1 MATVGSNVTFDVVT
15 QFHQLV
21 EHDKASLARD
31 LHDEVGGLLIGALM
45 DFAIL
50 APHLSALGADSLQKV
65 SRIRQALQSA
75 IEITR
80 RITEQLRPTLLD
92 NVGLFS
98 ALRWQLRNVC
108 AKAKI
113 ACSDDLPDAEPRLT
127 SAASIALFRSVQEAL
142 IIGTER
148 PGVTGLTVA
157 ATLNEE
163 VLCIQVMGDGACL
176 PSEPHE
182 LVNISLESVRYR
194 LRAVGGA
201 VGVEHPPTGGIV
213 LALQAPIANVIQ
225 HHVLDSE

>member
-1 MATVGSNVTFDVVT
+1 MAAERSNAAFDVVAH
-15 QFHQLV
+15 FHRLA
-21 EHDKASLARD
+21 EHDKALLARE
-31 LHDEVGGLLIGALM
+31 LHDQVGGLLIGAVM
-45 DFAIL
+45 DLAIL
-50 APHLSALGADSLQKV
+50 APRVAGLGGDSPEKV

-108 AKAKI
+108 AKAQIK
-113 ACSDDLPDAEPRLT
+113 CTDDLPDTEPRLT
-127 SAASIALFRSVQEAL
+127 SAASITLFRSVQEAL

-163 VLCIQVMGDGACL
+163 VLCIQVMGDGASL
-176 PSEPHE
+176 PSEPRE
-182 LVNISLESVRYR
+182 IVNVSLESVRCR

-201 VGVEHPPTGGIV
+201 VSVEHPPAGGIV
-213 LALQAPIANVIQ
+213 LALRAPIANVFQ
-225 HHVLDSE
+225 HQGVGSE